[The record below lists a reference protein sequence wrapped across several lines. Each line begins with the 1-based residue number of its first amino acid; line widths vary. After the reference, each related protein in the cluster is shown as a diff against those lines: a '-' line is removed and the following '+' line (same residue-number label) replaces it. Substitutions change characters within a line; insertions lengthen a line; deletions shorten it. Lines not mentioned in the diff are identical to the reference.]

1 MSEELG
7 KHYEPKQLEAKW
19 YRYWERRGFFQA
31 GPGNRAK
38 APAVKGVKGVKG
50 GKGGSYCI
58 VIPPPNITGRLHMG
72 HALNNSLQD
81 VLIRWKRMCGFN
93 TLWLPG
99 TDHAGIATQNRVEK
113 DLREQGLDRRE
124 MGREAFVKRVWE
136 WREEYGNIIISQ
148 LREMGCS
155 CDWTRTRFTLDPGL
169 SRAVR
174 AVFKRLYDEGLIYRG
189 SYMVNWCPKDQ
200 TALSDDEVEYQEV
213 RGHLWHIRYP
223 LEEGVT
229 VRRKKQTGDLR
240 LEATRNCGLG
250 IADCGLRKVQGWR
263 TTEKIEN
270 TQFPTRDPQ
279 LENPQ
284 SAIPNPQSF
293 PPDSGLQP
301 TASEEVNYI
310 TVATTRPETM
320 LGDTAVA
327 FHPEDERYQHLRGKH
342 CILPLMNRRIPF
354 IADAHVDRAFG
365 TGMVKV
371 TPAHDPNDYDIG
383 KRHNLEMINIL
394 HPNGRINENGG
405 PYEDLDRFDA
415 RERVVEDLK
424 KLGLLEK
431 VEDHV
436 HQVGHSYRSN
446 AIIEPY
452 ISEQWFISMKP
463 LVGQAI
469 KVVED
474 GRVRFVPESWENTYF
489 HWMRNV
495 RDWCISRQLWWGHQ
509 IPVWYC
515 HTCAHIT
522 VSDSETIA
530 RCEKCGSTNIHQDQ
544 DVLDTWFSSALWPFS
559 TMGWPDQT
567 PDLAAYYPTSAL
579 LTAHEI
585 IFFWVARMI
594 IMGLKFMGDVP
605 FRDVYI
611 HPMVFDEDTRKK
623 MSKSLGNII
632 DPLEMVEKYGSDALR
647 MTVCA
652 YTVKGSN
659 LYLSEQRFDGYQNFM
674 NKFWNSARFVLMNV
688 EDLTAEDVARQL
700 DETALE
706 IEDRWILGAL
716 ADAMARINASL
727 ENYEF
732 DQYVQH
738 LYHFI
743 WDEYCDWYLEMVK
756 GRLYTKD
763 KPNAAEM
770 AAGRRN
776 AQIVLVGVLE
786 YLCRLMQP
794 VAPFITEE
802 VWQNLR
808 GRFGGAGGEGQSGRA
823 KKAGAPSGGTDS
835 GARSGRTHSG
845 ARSGGAHAGA
855 RSGGAHAGAL
865 GLVDSLAAES
875 LMVAPWPDIA
885 LLPVAGA
892 EDKAKMELLMEA
904 IRGIRKIRSEM
915 GVQPG
920 QTVDVAL
927 SGPQPADLEFLRT
940 QARHF
945 ETLARAGSLVFAAA
959 ETTGRGKTTD
969 GRESSGGREG
979 SGGRKS
985 LASTAVAGSVT
996 ISVAL
1001 PAEMVQ
1007 AERQR
1012 LAKELEKLEALLDR
1026 TRKKLENPDFAS
1038 RAPAQVVQTERDRLE
1053 TGERQR
1059 AVLRDKLKQLG

>member
-1 MSEELG
+1 MSEELS
-7 KHYEPKQLEAKW
+7 KHYEPAQLEAKW

-31 GPGNRAK
+31 GPGDRAK
-38 APAVKGVKGVKG
+38 APA
-50 GKGGSYCI
+50 YCI

-81 VLIRWKRMCGFN
+81 VLTRWKRMCGFN

-113 DLREQGLDRRE
+113 ELREQGLDRRE

-155 CDWTRTRFTLDPGL
+155 CDWTRTRFTLDAGL

-223 LEEGVT
+223 LEPGCT
-229 VRRKKQTGDLR
+229 IRRKKQALGCRLEAVGTEKQAGGLR
-240 LEATRNCGLG
+240 LETGG
-250 IADCGLRKVQGWR
+250 
-263 TTEKIEN
+263 TEES
-270 TQFPTRDPQ
+270 T
-279 LENPQ
+279 
-284 SAIPNPQSF
+284 
-293 PPDSGLQP
+293 DSGLKTQDSRLQSQDSRLQTP
-301 TASEEVNYI
+301 DSEEVNFI

-405 PYEDLDRFDA
+405 PYEDLDRFEA

-431 VEDHV
+431 IEDHV

-463 LVGQAI
+463 LVEQAI
-469 KVVED
+469 KAVED
-474 GRVRFVPESWENTYF
+474 GRVRFVPKSWENTYF

-515 HTCAHIT
+515 HTCAHVT

-530 RCEKCGSTNIHQDQ
+530 KCEKCGSTNIQQDQ

-567 PDLAAYYPTSAL
+567 ADLAAYYPTSAL

-632 DPLEMVEKYGSDALR
+632 DPLEMSEKYGSDALR

-652 YTVKGSN
+652 YAVKGSN
-659 LYLSEQRFDGYQNFM
+659 LYLSEQRFEGYQNFM

-688 EDLTAEDVARQL
+688 EDLTAEDMAREL

-716 ADAMARINASL
+716 AGAIARINASL
-727 ENYEF
+727 ESYEF

-743 WDEYCDWYLEMVK
+743 WDQYCDWYLEMVK

-763 KPNAAEM
+763 KAKTPEM
-770 AAGRRN
+770 AASRRN

-808 GRFGGAGGEGQSGRA
+808 GRFGGAGGQGQSGGG
-823 KKAGAPSGGTDS
+823 KKTGAHSGGTDSGTRSGGTDS
-835 GARSGRTHSG
+835 GAHP
-845 ARSGGAHAGA
+845 GGAH
-855 RSGGAHAGAL
+855 SGAL

-875 LMVAPWPDIA
+875 VMVAPWPDSA
-885 LLPVAGA
+885 PLPVAGA
-892 EDKAKMELLMEA
+892 EDTAKMELLMEA

-959 ETTGRGKTTD
+959 ETAGRGKTAD
-969 GRESSGGREG
+969 DREG
-979 SGGRKS
+979 SGGHEGSSGGEGSDGRGG

-1012 LAKELEKLEALLDR
+1012 LSKELEKLEALLER
-1026 TRKKLENPDFAS
+1026 TRKKLENPGFAS
-1038 RAPAQVVQTERDRLE
+1038 RAPAQVVRTERERLE

-1059 AVLRDKLKQLG
+1059 AVLRDKLKQLR

>member
-1 MSEELG
+1 MSEELS

-19 YRYWERRGFFQA
+19 YQYWERRGFFQA
-31 GPGNRAK
+31 GPGERAK
-38 APAVKGVKGVKG
+38 APAY
-50 GKGGSYCI
+50 SI
-58 VIPPPNITGRLHMG
+58 VIPPPNITGRLHIG

-81 VLIRWKRMCGFN
+81 VLTRWKRMCGFN

-155 CDWTRTRFTLDPGL
+155 CDWGRTRFTLDAGL

-174 AVFKRLYDEGLIYRG
+174 TVFKRLYDEGLIYRG

-213 RGHLWHIRYP
+213 KGHLWHIRYP

-229 VRRKKQTGDLR
+229 VRREKQALGCRLQAAGTEKQTGDLR
-240 LEATRNCGLG
+240 LETVGEE
-250 IADCGLRKVQGWR
+250 
-263 TTEKIEN
+263 TEK
-270 TQFPTRDPQ
+270 PTAY
-279 LENPQ
+279 
-284 SAIPNPQSF
+284 S
-293 PPDSGLQP
+293 LQP
-301 TASEEVNYI
+301 TASQQSTASEEVNYI

-383 KRHNLEMINIL
+383 KRHNLERINIL

-405 PYEDLDRFDA
+405 PYEDLDRFEA
-415 RERVVEDLK
+415 RDRVVEDLK

-431 VEDHV
+431 IEEHV

-463 LVGQAI
+463 LVEQAI
-469 KVVED
+469 RAVED
-474 GRVRFVPESWENTYF
+474 GRVRFVPKSWENTYF

-515 HTCAHIT
+515 NTCAHVT
-522 VSDSETIA
+522 VSDSETMA
-530 RCEKCGSTNIHQDQ
+530 KCEKCGSTNIQQDQ

-567 PDLAAYYPTSAL
+567 ADLAAYYPTSAL

-611 HPMVFDEDTRKK
+611 HPMVFDEDTKKK

-632 DPLEMVEKYGSDALR
+632 DPLEMIEKYGSDALR

-652 YTVKGSN
+652 YAVKGSN
-659 LYLSEQRFDGYQNFM
+659 LYLSEQRFEGYQNFM

-688 EDLTAEDVARQL
+688 EDLSSEDAAGGL
-700 DETALE
+700 DESALE

-786 YLCRLMQP
+786 YLCRLMHP

-808 GRFGGAGGEGQSGRA
+808 GSFGGAGGEGQRSLPACGEGRGGVCGG
-823 KKAGAPSGGTDS
+823 KAGAHPGGTDS
-835 GARSGRTHSG
+835 GARSGEAHS
-845 ARSGGAHAGA
+845 
-855 RSGGAHAGAL
+855 GAL

-875 LMVAPWPDIA
+875 VMVAPWPDSA
-885 LLPVAGA
+885 LLPVADAG
-892 EDKAKMELLMEA
+892 DKAKMELLMEA

-959 ETTGRGKTTD
+959 ETTGGQGHRSLPACGEGRG
-969 GRESSGGREG
+969 GVGGEGLGGREG
-979 SGGRKS
+979 